1 MTKTLKHLD
10 SRMIWAIV
18 SVKVRRSLLFVV
30 MLVVT
35 VAGLATLA
43 AAS

>member
-1 MTKTLKHLD
+1 MKKTLNKIQAKLF
-10 SRMIWAIV
+10 V

-30 MLVVT
+30 MLCVT